1 MGERYLVALG
11 SNQRHHRHGSPRAV
25 LVAAL
30 AALERSGMAVLAA
43 SPIIASRP
51 LGPSQRT
58 YANAAAIVE
67 AQCEPPELLERLQ
80 AIEAAFG
87 RRRRGQRWRAR
98 VLDLDLVL
106 WAGGC
111 WSEPGLTVPHPAY
124 RERAFVLVP
133 ARAVARNWRD
143 PLSGRTVQQLHARLT
158 RRHGLPKARQSL
170 RCAQAG
176 P

>member
-11 SNQRHHRHGSPRAV
+11 SNQRHHRHGNPRAV
-25 LVAAL
+25 LIAAL

-43 SPIIASRP
+43 SPIITSRP
-51 LGPSQRT
+51 LGPSLRT
-58 YANAAAIVE
+58 YANAAAVVE
-67 AQCEPPELLERLQ
+67 AECEPPVLLERLQ
-80 AIEAAFG
+80 AIEVAFG
-87 RRRRGQRWRAR
+87 RRRRGQRWSAR

-111 WSEPGLTVPHPAY
+111 WAEPGITVPHPAY

-133 ARAVARNWRD
+133 ARVVARNWCD
-143 PLSGRTVQQLHARLT
+143 PLSGQTVQQLHARLT
-158 RRHGLPKARQSL
+158 RPHALPKARQSP
-170 RCAQAG
+170 RRAQAG